1 MGFLKKHQLLILVL
15 ILGLAIRIAFNNIIY
30 SKDAE
35 SFVFWGK
42 YLQDHSIASLYE
54 FLPGGFTPLPPF
66 YYYIARFLGKMV
78 SFLNLWQNEWVTYL
92 IFKIPPILSELVI
105 AILIYWFVAKYLNKK
120 WATTSSAFYFLHPA
134 IIYNTAVFGQIDSFA
149 VSLAFI
155 GVMLIVIKKYLLA
168 ISVYILGF
176 LSKLQNL
183 AVLPLI
189 GFLTIFD
196 SRMKKLTIAATV
208 AFSVAILPFLPV
220 LFDKGFVWTAT
231 YFKELPNW
239 YPYTSVYT
247 YNLWA
252 FSGFLTPD
260 KIKFLG
266 LIPYRLLG
274 LTFYWIIAALIIL
287 PFLKNKNQ
295 KPKAILFAAFLLF
308 FDFAFFST
316 RVHSRYLI
324 YSLPFASVFVSLFP
338 LEVAAL
344 SFLIILNLMLPMSYE
359 GLRNIVLFLNQKTT
373 VITISLFGLFLFFVF
388 MNKYRKLVQR

>member
-1 MGFLKKHQLLILVL
+1 MNLIKKNKLLFLILA
-15 ILGLAIRIAFNNIIY
+15 IGLVIRIALNNVFY

-42 YLQDHSIASLYE
+42 YLQNHSISGLYE
-54 FLPGGFTPLPPF
+54 FLPGGFTPLPPL
-66 YYYIARFLGKMV
+66 YYYVARFLGEIV
-78 SFLNLWQNEWVTYL
+78 SFLNLWQNEWATYL
-92 IFKIPPILSELVI
+92 IFKIPPYLAETLIEV
-105 AILIYWFVAKYLNKK
+105 LIYWFVAKFLNKK
-120 WATTSSAFYFLHPA
+120 WATASAGFYFLHPA

-155 GVMLIVIKKYLLA
+155 GVLLIVIKKYSLA
-168 ISVYILGF
+168 VSFYILGF

-196 SRMKKLTIAATV
+196 NRMKKLTIAATV
-208 AFSVAILPFLPV
+208 AFSVAILPFLPI
-220 LFDKGFVWTAT
+220 LFDRGFVWTAT

-260 KIKFLG
+260 NVKFLG
-266 LIPYRLLG
+266 IMPYRLLG
-274 LTFYWIIAALIIL
+274 LTLYWIIAALIIS
-287 PFLKNKNQ
+287 PFLKSKNRE
-295 KPKAILFAAFLLF
+295 PAVILFAAFLLF

-316 RVHSRYLI
+316 RIHSRYLI

-338 LEVAAL
+338 LEITVL
-344 SFLIILNLMLPMSYE
+344 SFLIILNLMLPMPYD
-359 GLRNIVLFLNQKTT
+359 GLRNIILFLNQKST
-373 VITISLFGLFLFFVF
+373 VVILSTFGLFLFLIF
-388 MNKYRKLVQR
+388 MNKYRSLIQK

>member
-1 MGFLKKHQLLILVL
+1 MNLLKKYKLLFLILAIGL
-15 ILGLAIRIAFNNIIY
+15 IIRIVLNNIVY

-42 YLQDHSIASLYE
+42 YLQDNSISSLYE

-66 YYYIARFLGKMV
+66 YYYVTKFLAKIV
-78 SFLNLWQNEWVTYL
+78 SFFNLWGNEWVANL
-92 IFKIPPILSELVI
+92 VFKIPPFIVE
-105 AILIYWFVAKYLNKK
+105 ILIAVLIYRFVAKYLNKN
-120 WATTSSAFYFLHPA
+120 WATISSAFYFLHPA

-155 GVMLIVIKKYLLA
+155 GVMLIVIKKYSLA
-168 ISVYILGF
+168 VSFYILGL
-176 LSKLQNL
+176 LSKLQTL

-196 SRMKKLTIAATV
+196 NPMKKLAITAVV
-208 AFSVAILPFLPV
+208 AFSVAILPFLPIF
-220 LFDKGFVWTAT
+220 LDKGFIWTAI

-239 YPYTSVYT
+239 YPYTSVYA

-260 KIKFLG
+260 KVKFLE
-266 LIPYRLLG
+266 LIPYRFFG
-274 LTFYWIIAALIIL
+274 LFIYWIIAALIIL
-287 PFLKNKNQ
+287 PFLKNKNR
-295 KPKAILFAAFLLF
+295 KPKIILFAAFLLF

-316 RVHSRYLI
+316 RIHSRYLI

-338 LEVAAL
+338 LEIIAL
-344 SFLIILNLMLPMSYE
+344 SFLIILNLMLPMPYE
-359 GLRNIVLFLNQKTT
+359 ATKSLVLFLNQK
-373 VITISLFGLFLFFVF
+373 ISIIFFSLFGLFLFLIF
-388 MNKYRKLVQR
+388 MNRYRKLIQR

>member
-1 MGFLKKHQLLILVL
+1 MNFLKKDKLLFLT
-15 ILGLAIRIAFNNIIY
+15 LAIGLSVRIVLNDIVY

-42 YLQDHSIASLYE
+42 YLEDHSVSDLYE

-66 YYYIARFLGKMV
+66 YYYAARFLAEIV
-78 SFLNLWQNEWVTYL
+78 SFLNLWGNEWATYL
-92 IFKIPPILSELVI
+92 TFKIPSFLAEMLI
-105 AILIYWFVAKYLNKK
+105 AVLIYRFVAKYVNKN
-120 WATTSSAFYFLHPA
+120 WATASSAFYFLHPA

>member
-134 IIYNTAVFGQIDSFA
+134 IIYNTAVFGQIDSFVVA
-149 VSLAFI
+149 LAFI
-155 GVMLIVIKKYLLA
+155 AVMLLITKKYSLA
-168 ISVYILGF
+168 LFFYTFGV
-176 LSKLQNL
+176 LSKLQDL
-183 AVLPLI
+183 AIFPLVA
-189 GFLTIFD
+189 IF
-196 SRMKKLTIAATV
+196 SLINTPVKKLVIVSIVILSIAIV
-208 AFSVAILPFLPV
+208 PLVPV
-220 LFDKGFVWTAT
+220 LVEKGPLWTVL

-239 YPYTSVYT
+239 YPYTSVYA
-247 YNLWA
+247 YNIWA

-260 KIKFLG
+260 KVKFLEFIPYRFLG
-266 LIPYRLLG
+266 LAA
-274 LTFYWIIAALIIL
+274 YWIIAALIIL
-287 PFLKNKNQ
+287 PFLKSKNR
-295 KPKAILFAAFLLF
+295 KP
-308 FDFAFFST
+308 T
-316 RVHSRYLI
+316 
-324 YSLPFASVFVSLFP
+324 
-338 LEVAAL
+338 
-344 SFLIILNLMLPMSYE
+344 
-359 GLRNIVLFLNQKTT
+359 
-373 VITISLFGLFLFFVF
+373 
-388 MNKYRKLVQR
+388 

>member
-155 GVMLIVIKKYLLA
+155 GVMLIVIKKYSLA
-168 ISVYILGF
+168 VSFYILGL
-176 LSKLQNL
+176 LSKLQTL

-196 SRMKKLTIAATV
+196 NPMKKLAITAVV
-208 AFSVAILPFLPV
+208 AFSVAILPFLPIF
-220 LFDKGFVWTAT
+220 LDKGFIWTAI

-239 YPYTSVYT
+239 YPYTSVYA

-260 KIKFLG
+260 KVKFLE
-266 LIPYRLLG
+266 LIPYRFLG
-274 LTFYWIIAALIIL
+274 LAFYWIIAALIIL
-287 PFLKNKNQ
+287 PFFNVENR
-295 KPKAILFAAFLLF
+295 KPKIILFAAFLLF

-316 RVHSRYLI
+316 RIHSRYLI
-324 YSLPFASVFVSLFP
+324 YTLPFASVFVSLFP
-338 LEVAAL
+338 LEIIAL
-344 SFLIILNLMLPMSYE
+344 SFLIILNLMLPMPYE
-359 GLRNIVLFLNQKTT
+359 ATKSLVLFLNQK
-373 VITISLFGLFLFFVF
+373 ISIIAFSLFGLFLFLVF
-388 MNKYRKLVQR
+388 MNKYKKLLER